1 MKLISGG
8 GRKPG
13 RKEGGRCTGEGGA
26 GVEGWEAGLV
36 PKVAKSGRSGEKYA
50 TLHNISQS
58 KKRRKV
64 GVNKRRAGTGIKGY
78 GKREVLTS
86 PPPFLITFAPRP

>member
-1 MKLISGG
+1 MYGGG
-8 GRKPG
+8 GR
-13 RKEGGRCTGEGGA
+13 
-26 GVEGWEAGLV
+26 VEGWEAGLV

-58 KKRRKV
+58 KKRGKV

-78 GKREVLTS
+78 GKREALTS